1 MSTNVDSGDNQ
12 VDTTASQ
19 AEDVSQGSSD
29 QPNSQTEQLDSL
41 VNALLENKGFQDK
54 LSQAAQSQ
62 KDRRFD
68 KIEKTQTEQA
78 SRLDRALELVQE
90 GKSPA
95 EAKNQ
100 VDLEDMLA
108 DFREKDTQSTPV
120 ASEATD
126 AGAGLDVGT
135 QLKQAGIDP
144 SSEYGVLVASGLDN
158 KLFKNP
164 TQLNQA
170 IMQEQARLAQQ
181 PTPSA
186 ASAAAKGGSSVPAT
200 DATEQYKTDM
210 IAARGRPG
218 EIKAIKAQAIKDGV
232 DVNNI
237 GFRL

>member
-1 MSTNVDSGDNQ
+1 MSTNVDSGEQN
-12 VDTTASQ
+12 VDAVASQ
-19 AEDVSQGSSD
+19 ATDNSQVVSD

-90 GKSPA
+90 GKSPT

-100 VDLEDMLA
+100 VDLEDLLA
-108 DFREKDTQSTPV
+108 DYREKGAQSTPV

-126 AGAGLDVGT
+126 AGAGLDVST

-144 SSEYGVLVASGLDN
+144 SSEYGKLVASGLEN
-158 KLFKNP
+158 TIYQNP
-164 TQLNQA
+164 TQLNHA
-170 IMQEQARLAQQ
+170 IMQEMGRLATK

-186 ASAAAKGGSSVPAT
+186 ASAAAKGGSSVPTT
-200 DATEQYKTDM
+200 DAAEQYKIDM
-210 IAARGRPG
+210 SAAKGDFK
-218 EIKAIKAQAIKDGV
+218 KARAVKAQAIKDGV

-237 GFRL
+237 GFQL